1 MCLSKNN
8 NFNPIYNNKISQ
20 INPIYN
26 NNFNKIH
33 EEIKHLRYRTAGLQA
48 SNIAARRNNLAELN
62 QLNSQIHHTRHRST
76 GLQAAANAIR
86 RSNRL
91 NEQQQQRLN
100 LNAERNAEKNSKKK
114 QGKLK
119 PPRSQFGMNRNPFTI
134 PPSGTLAQA
143 LAQIEH
149 EQEELNQQMNEL
161 IRLTTQMRNT
171 IRLFKGIM
179 ILRGVTNAQKTQ
191 AKDAL
196 SAEINQLNDYLN
208 SINPQLPTNYNNIV
222 TRARRSLRSGI
233 LTWRQSWR
241 QS

>member
-1 MCLSKNN
+1 ML
-8 NFNPIYNNKISQ
+8 P
-20 INPIYN
+20 
-26 NNFNKIH
+26 
-33 EEIKHLRYRTAGLQA
+33 A
-48 SNIAARRNNLAELN
+48 
-62 QLNSQIHHTRHRST
+62 
-76 GLQAAANAIR
+76 
-86 RSNRL
+86 
-91 NEQQQQRLN
+91 
-100 LNAERNAEKNSKKK
+100 
-114 QGKLK
+114 
-119 PPRSQFGMNRNPFTI
+119 
-134 PPSGTLAQA
+134 LAQA

-179 ILRGVTNAQKTQ
+179 ILRGVTNSQKTQ

-196 SAEINQLNDYLN
+196 SYEINQLNDYLN

-233 LTWRQSWR
+233 LTWRQAWR